1 VFYINKG
8 HVTDLF
14 KKKIV
19 SNFFYLSL
27 IQVANAV
34 LPFVIIPH
42 LVHSVGVDKIGIIY
56 IAQAIMS
63 YLTILTDYGFNL
75 TATKFISVNRHSK
88 NKLQFI
94 YNAVISTKVLLAV
107 IAFLVLLSLIFLV
120 PALKQERLLFL
131 LSFPVVIG
139 NTFFPVWFFQ
149 GIEEMKYTSL
159 MNFISKIIFTISIF
173 FLINSKEDYVKV
185 NFLLGAG
192 NIISCLIAFY
202 IIIKKYEIKNRFSLR
217 YIKYQLTEG
226 WHIFISNMA
235 VNVYMYSN
243 ILILGVFA
251 DKTTLGY
258 FGIADKCTQG
268 IRQILMVFYQ
278 AIYPKAC
285 HVAKTS
291 HLLLIEFY
299 KRVFLKFLLLIAL
312 ICLTI
317 FAFAPFVAY
326 LLTKSYHPELIIML
340 RIMCFIPLIVA
351 LNIPFSQS
359 VIIYHI
365 KKWYSI
371 ILVSGSVINVVCNII
386 LTKKFSVF
394 GTIGAIYIT
403 EIFVTVSLC
412 LLLQYFNKSKY
423 SLKRIFSL

>member
-1 VFYINKG
+1 MSEIIG
-8 HVTDLF
+8 SVTGLF

-27 IQVANAV
+27 LQVANSV
-34 LPFVIIPH
+34 LPFIIIPH
-42 LVHSVGVDKIGIIY
+42 LVENVGVDKVGIIFM
-56 IAQAIMS
+56 AQASMS

-75 TATKFISVNRHSK
+75 TATRFISINRNSK

-94 YNAVISTKVLLAV
+94 YNAVISTKILLAG
-107 IAFLVLLSLIFLV
+107 IAFLILLLLILFVPVL
-120 PALKQERLLFL
+120 KEEKLLFF
-131 LSFPVVIG
+131 LSFPIIIG

-149 GIEEMKYTSL
+149 GIEEMKYISL
-159 MNFISKIIFTISIF
+159 MNFISKIFFTICIF
-173 FLINSKEDYVKV
+173 FLINSKDDYIKV
-185 NFLLGAG
+185 NFLSGAG

-202 IIIKKYEIKNRFSLR
+202 IITKKYEIKSRFSLR
-217 YIKYQLTEG
+217 YIKFQLTEG
-226 WHIFISNMA
+226 WHIFVSNLA

-268 IRQILMVFYQ
+268 VRQILLVFYQ
-278 AIYPKAC
+278 VIYPKAC
-285 HVAKTS
+285 NIAKTS

-299 KRVFLKFLLLIAL
+299 KKVFLKFLLLISL

-326 LLTKSYHPELIIML
+326 LLTKAHYPDLILML
-340 RIMCFIPLIVA
+340 RIMCFIPIIVA
-351 LNIPFSQS
+351 LNIPFGQS
-359 VIIYHI
+359 VIIYQI

-371 ILVSGSVINVVCNII
+371 ILISGSVINVVSNII
-386 LTKKFSVF
+386 LTKKFSAF

-403 EIFVTVSLC
+403 EISVTLSLC
-412 LLLQYFNKSKY
+412 LLLQYLDKGKY
-423 SLKRIFSL
+423 SLKKIFSL